1 MHSTSPIVW
10 IPGKHVSSELG
21 VQPRAELKAIQGD
34 SSVLSK
40 VGMSKDLHKK
50 M

>member
-1 MHSTSPIVW
+1 MHSSSPSVW
-10 IPGKHVSSELG
+10 IPEKHMTNELG
-21 VQPRAELKAIQGD
+21 VQPRVESKAIQGD

-40 VGMSKDLHKK
+40 VGMSKDLQNK